1 MFIWQIATFN
11 ELTNLQLYK
20 ILQLR
25 NAIFVVEQDCI
36 YQDADDKDEVSKH
49 ICCWHQNELAA
60 YCRILPAG
68 LSYDNSPSI
77 GRVMVNQHFRRT
89 GLGVQL
95 MQKAI
100 KYTIKNYSTTTI
112 TISAQLYLLQF
123 YTSLGFIPIGEEYLE
138 DNIPHIEMVY
148 TT

>member
-1 MFIWQIATFN
+1 MFIWQFATFN

-25 NAIFVVEQDCI
+25 NAIFVVEQQCV
-36 YQDADDKDEVSKH
+36 YQDADDKDVSGVH
-49 ICCWHQNELAA
+49 ICCWNENELAA
-60 YCRILPAG
+60 YCRVLPAG
-68 LSYDNSPSI
+68 VSYKNSPSI
-77 GRVMVNQHFRRT
+77 GRVIVNQQYRRT

-100 KYTIKNYSTTTI
+100 DYAVKNYSTTTI

-123 YTSLGFIPIGEEYLE
+123 YTSLGFNPIGEEYLE
-138 DNIPHIEMVY
+138 DNIPHIEMIYNV
-148 TT
+148 